1 MLKDEEEKL
10 EKRPNYMTVP
20 AAIRELEKIEMI
32 RQADGRYRLDHALT
46 AVQKTILKAF
56 QMDSN
61 YIRKQSE
68 ELSRKLEEN
77 KKEEGLEE
85 DTDGKVKEGTFD

>member
-1 MLKDEEEKL
+1 
-10 EKRPNYMTVP
+10 MTVP
-20 AAIRELEKIEMI
+20 AAIRELEKIEMV

-61 YIRKQSE
+61 YIVNSAFE
-68 ELSRKLEEN
+68 
-77 KKEEGLEE
+77 
-85 DTDGKVKEGTFD
+85 FH

>member
-1 MLKDEEEKL
+1 
-10 EKRPNYMTVP
+10 MTVP